1 MKRAFIIGN
10 GESRKDFDLEKLRA
24 HGKIYG
30 CNALYRDFTPDVLVA
45 VDHGI
50 MHEIYHSGYAFN
62 NECWFRNWRHIR
74 KDLYRH
80 HFFGANSK
88 ITNEEFKK
96 IKKYFKNVKENE
108 RGNSE
113 YFTCHGTPIQ
123 NVLRQLNKDLTNFD
137 TINLD
142 KNFFQKSKILNLC
155 ISWIKEDKAKTLEDV
170 MENGKDNGWSSGST
184 AGMIACLQEKPDEIY
199 MIGMDFK
206 SNSKKVNN
214 LYAGTENYVPKTNSP
229 IPSQNWIIQWKKLY
243 ELNPNT
249 KFFKVNKS
257 TEPSKINNPIEEWKN
272 IKNIIYTTYDKC
284 FFNR

>member
-10 GESRKDFDLEKLRA
+10 GESRQDFDLEKLRA

-123 NVLRQLNKDLTNFD
+123 NVLRQLNKNLTNL
-137 TINLD
+137 T
-142 KNFFQKSKILNLC
+142 
-155 ISWIKEDKAKTLEDV
+155 
-170 MENGKDNGWSSGST
+170 
-184 AGMIACLQEKPDEIY
+184 
-199 MIGMDFK
+199 
-206 SNSKKVNN
+206 
-214 LYAGTENYVPKTNSP
+214 
-229 IPSQNWIIQWKKLY
+229 
-243 ELNPNT
+243 
-249 KFFKVNKS
+249 
-257 TEPSKINNPIEEWKN
+257 
-272 IKNIIYTTYDKC
+272 
-284 FFNR
+284 